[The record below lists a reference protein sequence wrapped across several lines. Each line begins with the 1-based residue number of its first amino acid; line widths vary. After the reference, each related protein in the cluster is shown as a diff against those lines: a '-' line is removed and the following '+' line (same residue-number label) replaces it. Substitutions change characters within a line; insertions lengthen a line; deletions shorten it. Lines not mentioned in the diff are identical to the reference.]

1 MSPPASGT
9 ASDVR
14 VDYIHCVLFVGATLP
29 CAAWCVQEDRP
40 NLEGMAIL
48 TATLPPSCTVV
59 QTSGHGVHLAFNS
72 LYYLQLY
79 GLYRGAEGEIV
90 QLSSLME
97 AIGGS
102 EDALS
107 TEQFIR

>member
-48 TATLPPSCTVV
+48 TATLPPSCTVL
-59 QTSGHGVHLAFNS
+59 QTSGHGVGLAFYS
-72 LYYLQLY
+72 LLPSVVRAVQ
-79 GLYRGAEGEIV
+79 RG
-90 QLSSLME
+90 
-97 AIGGS
+97 GG
-102 EDALS
+102 
-107 TEQFIR
+107 

>member
-48 TATLPPSCTVV
+48 TAMPP
-59 QTSGHGVHLAFNS
+59 
-72 LYYLQLY
+72 YLLHAQCFRRL
-79 GLYRGAEGEIV
+79 G
-90 QLSSLME
+90 ME
-97 AIGGS
+97 WV
-102 EDALS
+102 
-107 TEQFIR
+107 